1 MRTMIIATLI
11 GLGLGYAP
19 YANAATLAPNST
31 PIDVTETSGAQ
42 LETFIFTLSAP
53 TATYLYVPIADLDP
67 VLSLANNKHVQVSAL
82 DLVSDSCSTNTSG
95 NGNTCAIVYSVEVPA
110 ESNPKKTI
118 KGTNE
123 ISLELD
129 YFKNGKTEFVI
140 STDRVESIKVTDLAP
155 DVNVNSAPLPATW
168 GMMLIGL
175 AGVGFIGYRQ
185 RKNSVQLALA

>member
-1 MRTMIIATLI
+1 MRTIIAATLI

-19 YANAATLAPNST
+19 YVNAATLDPSST

-42 LETFIFTLSAP
+42 LETFTFTLSAP
-53 TATYLYVPIADLDP
+53 TATYLYVPIVDLDP
-67 VLSLANNKHVQVSAL
+67 ELSLANNKHVQVSAL
-82 DLVSDSCSTNTSG
+82 DLVSDSCSTNTSS
-95 NGNTCAIVYSVEVPA
+95 NGNTCSIEYSVEVPA

-129 YFKNGKTEFVI
+129 YFRNGKTEFVI
-140 STDRVESIKVTDLAP
+140 STDRVERIKVTDLAP
-155 DVNVNSAPLPATW
+155 DINVNSAPLPATW

-175 AGVGFIGYRQ
+175 VGLGFAAYQHSR
-185 RKNSVQLALA
+185 RRTALAVA